1 MKKLIALALSIASIG
16 VAASAADAK
25 TKGSSTAAEITVAA
39 RAAAPQVGIGFGQ
52 GRRFNRRAR
61 VVTQT
66 RIVHRGRRTF
76 RETYR
81 VRYLPN
87 GTTQTTLV
95 SSVRVR

>member
-16 VAASAADAK
+16 LTASDADAK
-25 TKGSSTAAEITVAA
+25 TIGTSTSAEATVAA
-39 RAAAPQVGIGFGQ
+39 RAATPAVGIGLGQ
-52 GRRFNRRAR
+52 IRRFNRRVR

-87 GTTQTTLV
+87 GTTKSTLV
-95 SSVRVR
+95 SSVRIS

>member
-16 VAASAADAK
+16 IAASAADAK
-25 TKGSSTAAEITVAA
+25 TIGTSTSAELTVAA
-39 RAAAPQVGIGFGQ
+39 RAAIPQVGIGFGQ
-52 GRRFNRRAR
+52 RRRFNRRVR

-66 RIVHRGRRTF
+66 RLVNRGRRVF

-87 GTTQTTLV
+87 GTTQSTLV